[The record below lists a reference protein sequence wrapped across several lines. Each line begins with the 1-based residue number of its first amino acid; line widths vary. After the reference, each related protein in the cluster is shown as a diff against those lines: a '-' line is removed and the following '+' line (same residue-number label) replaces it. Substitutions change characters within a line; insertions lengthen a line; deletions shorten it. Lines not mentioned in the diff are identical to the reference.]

1 MSDSLSPLWVSIKFC
16 QATNSER
23 EYDDNGGKKICKT
36 CLSPD
41 PHRVHVYPS
50 RDNDNPG
57 GNPNERR
64 RMKVKPSNRMRQGR
78 GRGGVV
84 IEMGPKDVQ
93 LPADRPKVK
102 AGTSA
107 LPVFKLKR
115 ILVPLDFSDCSKKA
129 LQYAVA
135 FARQFGA
142 TLSLLYVIQPY
153 YPVSEMVP
161 MDGEL
166 FDRHMRESSETE
178 MSALRKSL
186 DPALKPSATIR
197 YGTPH
202 VEIVRAARDL
212 KCDVIILSTHG
223 RTGLSHVLMGSTAER
238 VVRHANCPVL
248 VLREREREFVK
259 G

>member
-1 MSDSLSPLWVSIKFC
+1 
-16 QATNSER
+16 
-23 EYDDNGGKKICKT
+23 
-36 CLSPD
+36 
-41 PHRVHVYPS
+41 
-50 RDNDNPG
+50 
-57 GNPNERR
+57 
-64 RMKVKPSNRMRQGR
+64 MKVKPSNRMRQVR

-84 IEMGPKDVQ
+84 IKVVGPKDVQ
-93 LPADRPKVK
+93 LPASRRKVK
-102 AGTSA
+102 AGA
-107 LPVFKLKR
+107 FPLPVFKLKR

-129 LQYAVA
+129 LQYAVP

-166 FDRHMRESSETE
+166 FEQRMRETSEAE
-178 MSALRKSL
+178 MAALRKSL

-197 YGTPH
+197 SGTPH
-202 VEIVRAARDL
+202 VEIVRAARNL
-212 KCDVIILSTHG
+212 KCDLIILSTHG

-248 VLREREREFVK
+248 VLREHEHEFVK
-259 G
+259 VG

>member
-1 MSDSLSPLWVSIKFC
+1 
-16 QATNSER
+16 
-23 EYDDNGGKKICKT
+23 
-36 CLSPD
+36 
-41 PHRVHVYPS
+41 
-50 RDNDNPG
+50 
-57 GNPNERR
+57 
-64 RMKVKPSNRMRQGR
+64 MRQVR

-84 IEMGPKDVQ
+84 IKVVGPKDVQ
-93 LPADRPKVK
+93 LPASRRKVK
-102 AGTSA
+102 AGA
-107 LPVFKLKR
+107 FPLPVFKLKR

-129 LQYAVA
+129 LQYAVP

-166 FDRHMRESSETE
+166 FEQRMRETSEAE
-178 MSALRKSL
+178 MAALRKSL

-197 YGTPH
+197 SGTPH
-202 VEIVRAARDL
+202 VEIVRAARNL
-212 KCDVIILSTHG
+212 KCDLIILSTHG

-248 VLREREREFVK
+248 VLREHEHEFVK
-259 G
+259 VG

>member
-1 MSDSLSPLWVSIKFC
+1 
-16 QATNSER
+16 
-23 EYDDNGGKKICKT
+23 
-36 CLSPD
+36 
-41 PHRVHVYPS
+41 
-50 RDNDNPG
+50 
-57 GNPNERR
+57 
-64 RMKVKPSNRMRQGR
+64 MKVKPSNRMRQGR
-78 GRGGVV
+78 GRSGVV
-84 IEMGPKDVQ
+84 MEMGPKDVQ
-93 LPADRPKVK
+93 LPASRRKVK
-102 AGTSA
+102 AGAFA

-129 LQYAVA
+129 LQYAVP

-142 TLSLLYVIQPY
+142 TLSLLYVIQPF

-166 FDRHMRESSETE
+166 FERRMRETSEAE
-178 MSALRKSL
+178 MAALRKSL

-202 VEIVRAARDL
+202 VEIVRAARNL
-212 KCDVIILSTHG
+212 KCDLIILSTHG

-248 VLREREREFVK
+248 VLREHEHEFVK
-259 G
+259 ATG

>member
-1 MSDSLSPLWVSIKFC
+1 MWVSIKFC

-36 CLSPD
+36 CLSSD
-41 PHRVHVYPS
+41 RHRVHVDPS
-50 RDNDNPG
+50 RDGDNPG

-64 RMKVKPSNRMRQGR
+64 RMKVKPSNRMRR
-78 GRGGVV
+78 GRGGVA
-84 IEMGPKDVQ
+84 IEMARKDVQ
-93 LPADRPKVK
+93 LPASRRKVK
-102 AGTSA
+102 AGAFA

-115 ILVPLDFSDCSKKA
+115 ILVPLDFSNCSKKA
-129 LQYAVA
+129 LQYAVP

-142 TLSLLYVIQPY
+142 TLSLLCVIQPY

-161 MDGEL
+161 MDGEI
-166 FDRHMRESSETE
+166 FERRMRESSEAE
-178 MSALRKSL
+178 MAALRKSL

-197 YGTPH
+197 HGTPH

-212 KCDVIILSTHG
+212 KCDLIILSTHG

-238 VVRHANCPVL
+238 VVRHATCPVL
-248 VLREREREFVK
+248 VWREHEHEFVK
-259 G
+259 PTVDR